1 MCFCFFFFLMIR
13 RPPRSTPTDTLF
25 PYTTRFRSI
34 AEAHIALDHPVGR
47 EILPEC
53 ARRGEQGVRTERV
66 GREGIMI
73 ARIMVDR
80 LVAAAVDR
88 KVGLLVA
95 RDAEEADG
103 VRRFNRLFRDREA
116 LSPGPEDTRQ
126 TGQHGRAETGREP

>member
-34 AEAHIALDHPVGR
+34 AEAHIALYHPVGR

-53 ARRGEQGVRTERV
+53 ARRGEQRVRTERV
-66 GREGIMI
+66 GPEGIMI

-80 LVAAAVDR
+80 LVGAAVDR
-88 KVGLLVA
+88 QVGLLVA

-103 VRRFNRLFRDREA
+103 VRPFDRIFRDRA
-116 LSPGPEDTRQ
+116 RLSPVAENEIA
-126 TGQHGRAETGREP
+126 RASCTERVCQYV